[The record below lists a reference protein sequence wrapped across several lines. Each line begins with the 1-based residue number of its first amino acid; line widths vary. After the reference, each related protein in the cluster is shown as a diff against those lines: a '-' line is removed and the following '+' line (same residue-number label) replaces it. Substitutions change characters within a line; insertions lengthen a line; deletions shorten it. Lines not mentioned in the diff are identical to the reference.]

1 MNAKELSKIRH
12 HLAKTQSELAQLFG
26 VSTKAMQ
33 SFEQG
38 WRKIPAHVERQVF
51 FLLAMGRI
59 RDGEAVATCW
69 EVKECSNGT
78 RERCPAWEFQCGHLC
93 WFINGTVCRGVVEKN
108 WVKKMKICRKC
119 EVFQSI
125 LLTR

>member
-1 MNAKELSKIRH
+1 MNGKELFRIRH

-38 WRKIPAHVERQVF
+38 WRKIPAHVERQVY
-51 FLLAMGRI
+51 FLLAMRRI
-59 RDGEAVATCW
+59 RDGGKIPTCW
-69 EVKECSNGT
+69 EVKKCASVT
-78 RERCPAWEFQCGHLC
+78 RDRCPAWEFQRGDLC

-108 WVKKMKICRKC
+108 WVKKMKTCRKC
-119 EVFQSI
+119 EVFRSI
-125 LLTR
+125 LLTH